1 MEAKSFLRGL
11 SAHLLIVPA
20 WVIPPGLLLGSLA
33 LAGAPLGAPG
43 MLATLGTEPA
53 VGLDSLRSYWSGPYE
68 RAQEVPTRRV
78 AHSEHLARLPRPC
91 APSCCCWPRKPV
103 KPAQLAVWL
112 GFSDA

>member
-78 AHSEHLARLPRPC
+78 AHSRAPCTSRAPGLVRHLA
-91 APSCCCWPRKPV
+91 
-103 KPAQLAVWL
+103 AV
-112 GFSDA
+112 GRESP